1 MFNDTSAHCVSNSA
15 FSRLGGDTDTGYIL
29 KFTDRNNGM
38 CFFDVTAL
46 SLIYHKDYRQCVIVC
61 QLLLLLLLLLM
72 QNNQFVFVF
81 VSL

>member
-15 FSRLGGDTDTGYIL
+15 FSRLGGDTGYIL

-46 SLIYHKDYRQCVIVC
+46 SLIYHKDYRQCVIVF
-61 QLLLLLLLLLM
+61 QLLLLLLLL
-72 QNNQFVFVF
+72 VVGAK
-81 VSL
+81 

>member
-15 FSRLGGDTDTGYIL
+15 FSRLGGDTGYIF

-46 SLIYHKDYRQCVIVC
+46 SLIYHKDYRQRVIVC
-61 QLLLLLLLLLM
+61 QLLLLLM
-72 QNNQFVFVF
+72 QTNQFVFVF